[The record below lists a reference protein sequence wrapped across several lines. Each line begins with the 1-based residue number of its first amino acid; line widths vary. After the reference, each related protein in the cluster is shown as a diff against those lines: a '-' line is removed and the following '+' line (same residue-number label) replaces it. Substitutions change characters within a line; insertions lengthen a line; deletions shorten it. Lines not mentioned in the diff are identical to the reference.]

1 MKAKFEK
8 FLIHFITLFLSFF
21 LPGCFPFLLFLLF
34 IPCIFS
40 TYFLPCFLSFFFLL
54 IVSIFLLNCFI
65 SFLLFVFIHFSLSFS
80 LYFFIPVL
88 LHFTSLTPFFH
99 PNGLSVFHNAFS
111 FLFFLK
117 TDAAH
122 IYKYRVVATYL
133 YYISFDFCSKIQI
146 VKISLFRS

>member
-40 TYFLPCFLSFFFLL
+40 TYFLAFFLFFLL
-54 IVSIFLLNCFI
+54 LIVPIFLLNCFI